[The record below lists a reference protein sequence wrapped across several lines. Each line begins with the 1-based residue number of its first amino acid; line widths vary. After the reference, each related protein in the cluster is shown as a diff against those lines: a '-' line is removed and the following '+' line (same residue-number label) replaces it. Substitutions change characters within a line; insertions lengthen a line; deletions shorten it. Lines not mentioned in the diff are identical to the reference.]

1 MSFIPKRSLVTG
13 ASAGIGAEFAR
24 ALAGRGSNLVLAA
37 RRTDRLEELAA
48 TLAVEVQVVTIDLSL
63 PEAGKRL
70 FDLAGPVDL
79 LVNNAGFGTHGALV
93 DETPERLAQ
102 EVAVDV
108 AAVVDATRAFLP
120 AMIAKGFGGI
130 VNVASTA
137 AFQPI
142 PGMAVYG
149 ASKSFVLSFSEAM
162 WAEARKHGVKV
173 TALAP
178 GATSTEFF
186 DVVGT
191 SQAAVGRQQTAQ
203 QVVATALRALDR
215 RSTPPHVVSG
225 AGNAVAAWGTRLV
238 PKRLLAPMAGRLVG
252 FDS

>member
-1 MSFIPKRSLVTG
+1 VFTPTRSLVTG
-13 ASAGIGAEFAR
+13 ASAGLGAEFAR
-24 ALAGRGSNLVLAA
+24 VLAARGSDLVLAA

-48 TLAVEVQVVTIDLSL
+48 SLPVTVQVVTIDLAL

-70 FDLAGPVDL
+70 FDQVGPVDL
-79 LVNNAGFGTHGALV
+79 LVNNAGFGTHGPLV
-93 DETPERLAQ
+93 DEAPERLAQ
-102 EVAVDV
+102 EVALNV
-108 AAVVDATRAFLP
+108 AAVVDATRMFLP
-120 AMIAKGFGGI
+120 AMIAKGFGG
-130 VNVASTA
+130 VLNVASTA

-149 ASKSFVLSFSEAM
+149 ASKAFVLSFSEAM

-178 GATSTEFF
+178 GATATEFF

-191 SQAAVGRQQTAQ
+191 SQAAVGRQQSPQ
-203 QVVATALRALDR
+203 QVVAAAMRALDR

-225 AGNAVAAWGTRLV
+225 AGNALAAWSTRLV
-238 PKRLLAPMAGRLVG
+238 PKRTLIPMAGRLIG
-252 FDS
+252 FEG

>member
-1 MSFIPKRSLVTG
+1 MFAPTRSLITG
-13 ASAGIGAEFAR
+13 ASSGLGAEFAR
-24 ALAGRGSNLVLAA
+24 QLAARGSSLVLAA
-37 RRTDRLEELAA
+37 RRTDRLEALAA
-48 TLAVEVQVVTIDLSL
+48 ELPVDVQVVTIDLAA
-63 PEAGKRL
+63 PEAGQRL
-70 FDLAGPVDL
+70 FEAAGPVDL

-93 DETPERLAQ
+93 DEHPDRLAQ
-102 EVAVDV
+102 EIALNV

-120 AMIAKGFGGI
+120 PMYERGSGAV

-149 ASKSFVLSFSEAM
+149 ASKAFVLSFSEAM
-162 WAEARKHGVKV
+162 WAEARGHGVKV

-178 GATSTEFF
+178 GATATEFF

-191 SQAAVGRQQTAQ
+191 NQAAVGRPQTAQ

-225 AGNAVAAWGTRLV
+225 AGNAFAAWGTRLV
-238 PKRLLAPMAGRLVG
+238 PKRVLAPMAGRLIG
-252 FDS
+252 FGG

>member
-1 MSFIPKRSLVTG
+1 MFSPKRSLVTG
-13 ASAGIGAEFAR
+13 ASAGLGVEFAR
-24 ALAGRGSNLVLAA
+24 VLAARGSDLVLAA
-37 RRTDRLEELAA
+37 RRTDRLEELADS
-48 TLAVEVQVVTIDLSL
+48 LDVDVQVVTIDLSL

-70 FDLAGPVDL
+70 FDAAGPVDL

-93 DETPERLAQ
+93 DSEPDRLAQ
-102 EVAVDV
+102 EVALNV

-120 AMIAKGFGGI
+120 SMIANGFGGV

-149 ASKSFVLSFSEAM
+149 ASKAFVLSFTEAV

-178 GATSTEFF
+178 GATATEFF

-191 SQAAVGRQQTAQ
+191 AQAAVGRRQRPE
-203 QVVATALRALDR
+203 QVIAVALRALDR
-215 RSTPPHVVSG
+215 RSTPPHVISG
-225 AGNAVAAWGTRLV
+225 AGNAFAAWGTRLV

-252 FDS
+252 FED

>member
-1 MSFIPKRSLVTG
+1 MTFTPKRSLVTG
-13 ASAGIGAEFAR
+13 ASAGLGVEFAR
-24 ALAGRGSNLVLAA
+24 VLAARGSSLVLAA

-48 TLAVEVQVVTIDLSL
+48 SLDVDVQVVTIDLSL

-70 FDLAGPVDL
+70 FDAAGPVDL

-93 DETPERLAQ
+93 DTERERLAQ
-102 EVAVDV
+102 EVALNV

-120 AMIAKGFGGI
+120 SMIANRFGGI

-149 ASKSFVLSFSEAM
+149 ASKAFVLSFTEAV
-162 WAEARKHGVKV
+162 WAEARTHGVKV

-178 GATSTEFF
+178 GATATEFF
-186 DVVGT
+186 DIAGNPP
-191 SQAAVGRQQTAQ
+191 GRQQTPE
-203 QVVATALRALDR
+203 QVIAVAMRALDR
-215 RSTPPHVVSG
+215 RSTPPHVISG

-238 PKRLLAPMAGRLVG
+238 PKRLLAPMAGRVVG
-252 FDS
+252 YKG

>member
-1 MSFIPKRSLVTG
+1 MTFSPKRSLVTG
-13 ASAGIGAEFAR
+13 ASAGLGVEFAR
-24 ALAGRGSNLVLAA
+24 VLAARGSDLVLAA
-37 RRTDRLEELAA
+37 RRTDRLEELADS
-48 TLAVEVQVVTIDLSL
+48 LDVDVQVVTIDLSL

-70 FDLAGPVDL
+70 FDAAGPVDL

-93 DETPERLAQ
+93 DSEPDRLAQ
-102 EVAVDV
+102 EVALNV

-120 AMIAKGFGGI
+120 SMISNGFGGV

-149 ASKSFVLSFSEAM
+149 ASKAFVLSFTEAV

-178 GATSTEFF
+178 GATATEFF
-186 DVVGT
+186 DVAGNPP
-191 SQAAVGRQQTAQ
+191 GRQQTPE
-203 QVVATALRALDR
+203 QVIAVAMRALDR
-215 RSTPPHVVSG
+215 RSTPPHVISG
-225 AGNAVAAWGTRLV
+225 AGNVVAAWGTRLV
-238 PKRLLAPMAGRLVG
+238 PKRLLAPMAGRIVG
-252 FDS
+252 FKG

>member
-1 MSFIPKRSLVTG
+1 MFSPKRSLVTG
-13 ASAGIGAEFAR
+13 ASAGLGVEFAR
-24 ALAGRGSNLVLAA
+24 VLAARGSDLVLAA

-48 TLAVEVQVVTIDLSL
+48 SLTGVKVEIVTIDLSR

-70 FDLAGPVDL
+70 FDAAGPVDL

-93 DETPERLAQ
+93 DEAPERLAQ
-102 EVAVDV
+102 EIALNV

-120 AMIAKGFGGI
+120 SMIAKGFGGI

-149 ASKSFVLSFSEAM
+149 ASKAFVLSFSEAM

-178 GATSTEFF
+178 GATATEFF

-191 SQAAVGRQQTAQ
+191 SQAAVGRQQTPE
-203 QVVATALRALDR
+203 QVIATAMRALDR
-215 RSTPPHVVSG
+215 RSTPPHAVSG
-225 AGNAVAAWGTRLV
+225 AANAFAAWGTRFV
-238 PKRLLAPMAGRLVG
+238 PKRVLGPMAGRLIG
-252 FDS
+252 FEG

>member
-1 MSFIPKRSLVTG
+1 VTFTPKRSLVTG
-13 ASAGIGAEFAR
+13 ASAGLGVEFAR
-24 ALAGRGSNLVLAA
+24 VLAARGSELVLAA

-48 TLAVEVQVVTIDLSL
+48 SLDVAVQVVTIDLSL

-70 FDLAGPVDL
+70 FDAAGPVDL

-93 DETPERLAQ
+93 DEAPERLAQ
-102 EVAVDV
+102 EVALNV

-120 AMIAKGFGGI
+120 SMIANGFGGI

-149 ASKSFVLSFSEAM
+149 ASKAFVLSFTEAM
-162 WAEARKHGVKV
+162 WAEARAHGVKV

-178 GATSTEFF
+178 GATATEFF
-186 DVVGT
+186 DIAGNPP
-191 SQAAVGRQQTAQ
+191 GRQQTPE
-203 QVVATALRALDR
+203 QVIAVAMRALDR

-225 AGNAVAAWGTRLV
+225 AGNAFAAWGTRLV
-238 PKRLLAPMAGRLVG
+238 PKRLLAPMAGRIVG
-252 FDS
+252 FKG

>member
-1 MSFIPKRSLVTG
+1 MTFTPQRSLVTG
-13 ASAGIGAEFAR
+13 ASAGLGVEFAR
-24 ALAGRGSNLVLAA
+24 VLAARGSDLVLAA

-48 TLAVEVQVVTIDLSL
+48 SLPVNVQVVTIDLSL

-70 FDLAGPVDL
+70 FDAAGPVDL

-93 DETPERLAQ
+93 DEAPERLAQ
-102 EVAVDV
+102 EVALNV

-120 AMIAKGFGGI
+120 AMIANGFGGI
-130 VNVASTA
+130 VNVASTS

-149 ASKSFVLSFSEAM
+149 ASKAFVMSFTEAV
-162 WAEARKHGVKV
+162 WAEARRHGVKV

-178 GATSTEFF
+178 GATATEFF

-191 SQAAVGRQQTAQ
+191 TQAAVGRQQTAQ
-203 QVVATALRALDR
+203 QVIATAMRALDR

-225 AGNAVAAWGTRLV
+225 AANAFAAWGTRLV
-238 PKRLLAPMAGRLVG
+238 PKRLLAPMAGRLIG
-252 FDS
+252 FEG

>member
-1 MSFIPKRSLVTG
+1 MTFTPQRSLVTG
-13 ASAGIGAEFAR
+13 ASAGLGVEFAR
-24 ALAGRGSNLVLAA
+24 VLAARGSDLVLAA

-48 TLAVEVQVVTIDLSL
+48 SLPVDVQVVTIDLSL

-70 FDLAGPVDL
+70 FDAAGPVDL

-93 DETPERLAQ
+93 DEAPERLAQ
-102 EVAVDV
+102 EVALNV

-120 AMIAKGFGGI
+120 AMIANGFGGI

-149 ASKSFVLSFSEAM
+149 ASKAFVMSFTEAV
-162 WAEARKHGVKV
+162 WAEARRHGVKV

-178 GATSTEFF
+178 GATATEFF

-191 SQAAVGRQQTAQ
+191 SRAAVGRQQTAQ
-203 QVVATALRALDR
+203 QVIATAMRALDR

-225 AGNAVAAWGTRLV
+225 AANAFAAWGTRLV
-238 PKRLLAPMAGRLVG
+238 PKRLLAPMAGRLIG
-252 FDS
+252 FEG